1 MIVRR
6 FHYAWVILIVTFLG
20 LLASAGVRTAP
31 GLIIT
36 PLEAE
41 FSWTRTDISF
51 AVAISLF
58 IFGLGAPIGGS
69 LIDRFGPRRVLLTGL
84 IMIVVGLAMMYV
96 MTELWHFH
104 LWWGV
109 AIGIGTGAIS
119 GTLGATVA
127 TRWFNQHRG
136 LVLGLFSAAAAAGQF
151 IFVPSLIAIG
161 NNGNQWRGIHS
172 LLMDTPLATYA
183 YDPSGWRDIILVLI
197 LATVAA
203 FVLVLLFMRNSP
215 QAMGL
220 TAYGKANAVSV
231 ASDSR
236 TTSLRDAIKTRDFW
250 LLAGSFFVCGYTTN
264 GLITTHLLPHSLEHG
279 FVEAEM
285 AGAIALM
292 GAMNIVG
299 SLISGSLT
307 ERFDNRKLLATYY
320 GFRAVSLAA
329 LPFIYEMQSM
339 LLFTIVYGF
348 DWVATVPPTVNLTAQ
363 RFGRASIGS
372 VYGWIYF
379 AHMIGAG
386 IASFAGGFFRDLIGD
401 YHIVFISAAIMGIVA
416 SGLTMGISRKT
427 PAPRRVPASAAAG
440 D

>member
-1 MIVRR
+1 MMHFRR
-6 FHYAWVILIVTFLG
+6 IHYAWVVLIVTFLG

-31 GLIIT
+31 GLILT
-36 PLEAE
+36 PLEVE
-41 FSWTRTDISF
+41 FGWTRSEISF

-84 IMIVVGLAMMYV
+84 AVIGAGLVLMNG
-96 MTELWHFH
+96 MTELWQFH

-109 AIGIGTGAIS
+109 AIGIGTGAIA
-119 GTLGATVA
+119 GTLGATIA
-127 TRWFNQHRG
+127 TRWFNKNRG
-136 LVLGLFSAAAAAGQF
+136 FVLGIFSAAAAAGQF
-151 IFVPSLIAIG
+151 IFIPWLITIG
-161 NNGNQWRGIHS
+161 SGPAGWRGII
-172 LLMDTPLATYA
+172 A
-183 YDPSGWRDIILVLI
+183 VLI
-197 LATVAA
+197 GASAAAWLLA
-203 FVLVLLFMRNSP
+203 FVFMRNSP
-215 QAMGL
+215 QQLGL
-220 TAYGKANAVSV
+220 SAYGEANAVSI
-231 ASDSR
+231 AADSR
-236 TTSLRDAIKTRDFW
+236 TTTLRDAIKTRDFW

-299 SLISGSLT
+299 SLISGALT
-307 ERFDNRKLLATYY
+307 ERYDNRRLLATYY

-363 RFGRASIGS
+363 RFGRSSIGS
-372 VYGWIYF
+372 IYGWIYF
-379 AHMIGAG
+379 GHMVGAG

-401 YHIVFISAAIMGIVA
+401 YHVVFISAAILGIVA
-416 SGLTMGISRKT
+416 SGLTLNMS
-427 PAPRRVPASAAAG
+427 RRVLPAKTAPAIAPAVAG
-440 D
+440 ATGD

>member
-1 MIVRR
+1 MNVRR
-6 FHYAWVILIVTFLG
+6 LHYAWVISIVTFLG

-36 PLEAE
+36 PLENE
-41 FSWTRTDISF
+41 FGWSRSEISF
-51 AVAISLF
+51 AVAVSLF
-58 IFGLGAPIGGS
+58 IFGFGAPIGGA
-69 LIDRFGPRRVLLTGL
+69 LIDRFGPRRILLTGL
-84 IMIVVGLAMMYV
+84 AVISAGLALMLNMA
-96 MTELWHFH
+96 ELWQFH

-109 AIGIGTGAIS
+109 AIGIGTGAIA
-119 GTLGATVA
+119 GTLGATIA
-127 TRWFNQHRG
+127 TRWFNKHRG
-136 LVLGLFSAAAAAGQF
+136 FVLGIFSAAAAAGQF
-151 IFVPSLIAIG
+151 IFIPSLIAIG
-161 NNGNQWRGIHS
+161 NGPNGWRGII
-172 LLMDTPLATYA
+172 A
-183 YDPSGWRDIILVLI
+183 VLI
-197 LATVAA
+197 GASLVAWLLA
-203 FVLVLLFMRNSP
+203 FLFMRNSP
-215 QAMGL
+215 QGMGL
-220 TAYGKANAVSV
+220 TAYGEANAVSV
-231 ASDSR
+231 AADTR
-236 TTSLRDAIKTRDFW
+236 TTTLREAIKTRDFW

-285 AGAIALM
+285 AGAIAVM

-339 LLFTIVYGF
+339 LIFTIIYGF

-372 VYGWIYF
+372 IYGWIYC

-386 IASFAGGFFRDLIGD
+386 IASFAGGFFSDLIGD
-401 YHIVFISAAIMGIVA
+401 YHLVFISAAIMGIVA
-416 SGLTMGISRKT
+416 SGLTLNMSRKAL
-427 PAPRRVPASAAAG
+427 PPKVKPVPAVAAA

>member
-1 MIVRR
+1 MSVRR
-6 FHYAWVILIVTFLG
+6 LHYAWVISVVTFLG

-36 PLEAE
+36 PLENE
-41 FSWTRTDISF
+41 FSWSRSEISF

-58 IFGLGAPIGGS
+58 IFGLGAPIGGA
-69 LIDRFGPRRVLLTGL
+69 LIDRFGPRRILLTGL
-84 IMIVVGLAMMYV
+84 AVIATGLAFMLNMA
-96 MTELWHFH
+96 ELWQFH

-109 AIGIGTGAIS
+109 AIGIGTGAIA
-119 GTLGATVA
+119 GTLGATIA
-127 TRWFNQHRG
+127 TRWFNKHRG
-136 LVLGLFSAAAAAGQF
+136 FVLGIFSAAAAAGQF
-151 IFVPSLIAIG
+151 IFIPSLIAVG
-161 NNGNQWRGIHS
+161 NGPNGWRGI
-172 LLMDTPLATYA
+172 
-183 YDPSGWRDIILVLI
+183 IIVLI
-197 LATVAA
+197 GASLIAWLLA
-203 FVLVLLFMRNSP
+203 FLFMRNSP
-215 QAMGL
+215 QGMGL
-220 TAYGKANAVSV
+220 TAYGEATAVSV
-231 ASDSR
+231 ASDTR
-236 TTSLRDAIKTRDFW
+236 KTTLREAIKTRDFW

-285 AGAIALM
+285 AGAIAVM

-339 LLFTIVYGF
+339 LIFTIVYGF

-372 VYGWIYF
+372 IYGWIYCM
-379 AHMIGAG
+379 HMVGAG
-386 IASFAGGFFRDLIGD
+386 IASFAGGFFSDLIGD
-401 YHIVFISAAIMGIVA
+401 YHLVFISAAIMGIVA
-416 SGLTMGISRKT
+416 SGLTLNMSRKAL
-427 PAPRRVPASAAAG
+427 PPKIKPAAAAAAA

>member
-1 MIVRR
+1 MNVRR
-6 FHYAWVILIVTFLG
+6 FHYAWVILLVTFLG

-36 PLEAE
+36 PLENE
-41 FSWTRTDISF
+41 FGWSRSEISF
-51 AVAISLF
+51 AVAISLL
-58 IFGLGAPIGGS
+58 IFGLGAPIGGA
-69 LIDRFGPRRVLLTGL
+69 LIDRFGPRRILLTGL
-84 IMIVVGLAMMYV
+84 AVIAAGLALMLNMA
-96 MTELWHFH
+96 ELWQFH

-109 AIGIGTGAIS
+109 AIGIGTGAIA
-119 GTLGATVA
+119 GTLGATIA
-127 TRWFNQHRG
+127 TRWFNKHRG
-136 LVLGLFSAAAAAGQF
+136 FVLGIFSAAAAAGQF
-151 IFVPSLIAIG
+151 IFIPSLIAVG
-161 NNGNQWRGIHS
+161 NGPDGWRGIIVVLIGASLVS
-172 LLMDTPLATYA
+172 LLLA
-183 YDPSGWRDIILVLI
+183 
-197 LATVAA
+197 
-203 FVLVLLFMRNSP
+203 FLFMRNSP
-215 QAMGL
+215 QGMGL
-220 TAYGKANAVSV
+220 TAYGEATTVSV

-236 TTSLRDAIKTRDFW
+236 TTTLREAIKTRDFW

-307 ERFDNRKLLATYY
+307 ERYDNRKLLATYY

-339 LLFTIVYGF
+339 LIFTIVYGF
-348 DWVATVPPTVNLTAQ
+348 DWVATVPPTINLTAQ

-372 VYGWIYF
+372 IYGWIYCM
-379 AHMIGAG
+379 HMVGAA
-386 IASFAGGFFRDLIGD
+386 IASFAGGFFSDLLGD
-401 YHIVFISAAIMGIVA
+401 YHLVFISAAIMGIVA
-416 SGLTMGISRKT
+416 SGLTLNMSRKT
-427 PAPRRVPASAAAG
+427 LPPNVKPVAATAAG

>member
-1 MIVRR
+1 MSVRR
-6 FHYAWVILIVTFLG
+6 FHYAWVILLVTFLG

-36 PLEAE
+36 PLENE
-41 FSWTRTDISF
+41 FGWSRSEISF

-58 IFGLGAPIGGS
+58 IFGLGAPIGGA
-69 LIDRFGPRRVLLTGL
+69 LIDRFGPRRILLTGL
-84 IMIVVGLAMMYV
+84 AVIAAGLAFMLNMA
-96 MTELWHFH
+96 ELWQFH

-109 AIGIGTGAIS
+109 AIGIGTGAIA
-119 GTLGATVA
+119 GTLGATIA
-127 TRWFNQHRG
+127 TRWFNKHRG
-136 LVLGLFSAAAAAGQF
+136 FVLGIFSAAAAAGQF
-151 IFVPSLIAIG
+151 IFIPSLIAVG
-161 NNGNQWRGIHS
+161 NGPNGWRGI
-172 LLMDTPLATYA
+172 
-183 YDPSGWRDIILVLI
+183 IFVLI
-197 LATVAA
+197 GASLIAWLLA
-203 FVLVLLFMRNSP
+203 FLFMRNSP
-215 QAMGL
+215 QGMGL
-220 TAYGKANAVSV
+220 TAYGEANAVSV
-231 ASDSR
+231 ASDTR
-236 TTSLRDAIKTRDFW
+236 TTTLRDAIKTRDFW

-285 AGAIALM
+285 AGAIAVM

-299 SLISGSLT
+299 SLVSGSLT

-339 LLFTIVYGF
+339 LIFTIVYGF

-372 VYGWIYF
+372 IYGWIYC

-386 IASFAGGFFRDLIGD
+386 IASFAGGFFSDLIGD
-401 YHIVFISAAIMGIVA
+401 YHLVFISAAIMGIVA
-416 SGLTMGISRKT
+416 SGLTLNMSRKT
-427 PAPRRVPASAAAG
+427 LPPKVKPVAAVAAA